1 MIRPHWGRWEPI
13 QLPCSYN
20 QELNA
25 EGLAG
30 SIPAVIE
37 KCNMTI
43 QASKEVFMAKLK
55 VAVNISRK
63 WVIGIGLSLT
73 LGTGMT
79 TIQPNGFFK
88 LLGATKLHWSEW

>member
-1 MIRPHWGRWEPI
+1 M
-13 QLPCSYN
+13 QLSCSYN

-37 KCNMTI
+37 KCTMTI
-43 QASKEVFMAKLK
+43 QTSKEVFMAKLK
-55 VAVNISRK
+55 VAVKISRK

-73 LGTGMT
+73 LGSGIAA
-79 TIQPNGFFK
+79 IQPNGFF
-88 LLGATKLHWSEW
+88 LITGSH